1 MTTYNEYLD
10 KGIEELR
17 TGDLNIALDNM
28 NKSIE
33 LRNDWDISYFY
44 RAVVHQALKNFDDAI
59 LDYTKALQ
67 INPKMTDAYY
77 NRAEIL
83 LSRKDVE
90 NPDLE
95 RAVADLE
102 KAIELDDKFVSALFA
117 MGAAQKKLGNYNK
130 SLEYL
135 DRVLEI
141 EPDAIMAKA
150 LKKLILQKY
159 L

>member
-1 MTTYNEYLD
+1 MTTYKEFLD

-17 TGDLNIALDNM
+17 TGDLDIALDNM

-44 RAVVHQALKNFDDAI
+44 RAVVNQALKNFDDAI

-77 NRAEIL
+77 NRADIL
-83 LSRKDVE
+83 LSRKDIE
-90 NPDLE
+90 NPDIE
-95 RAVADLE
+95 RAVTDLE

-130 SLEYL
+130 AIEYYHL
-135 DRVLEI
+135 YTGI
-141 EPDAIMAKA
+141 ETDEKMLSIVS
-150 LKKLILQKY
+150 KKIKRK
-159 L
+159 

>member
-44 RAVVHQALKNFDDAI
+44 RAVVHQALKNFDEAI

-95 RAVADLE
+95 RAVTDLE

>member
-1 MTTYNEYLD
+1 MTTYKEYLD

-17 TGDLNIALDNM
+17 TGDLDIALDNM
-28 NKSIE
+28 NKSID
-33 LRNDWDISYFY
+33 LRSDWDISYFY
-44 RAVVHQALKNFDDAI
+44 RAVVNQALKNFDDAI

-77 NRAEIL
+77 NRADIL
-83 LSRKDVE
+83 LSRKDIE
-90 NPDLE
+90 NPDIE

-102 KAIELDDKFVSALFA
+102 KAIELDDKFVSALFV

-130 SLEYL
+130 AIEYL

>member
-1 MTTYNEYLD
+1 MSHKEYLD
-10 KGIEELR
+10 KGIEEFR

-33 LRNDWDISYFY
+33 YKNDWDISYFY

-67 INPKMTDAYY
+67 LNPKMTDAYY

-83 LSRKDVE
+83 LSRKDIE
-90 NPDLE
+90 NPDIQ
-95 RAVADLE
+95 RAVNDLE
-102 KAIELDDKFVSALFA
+102 KALELDDKFVAALFA
-117 MGAAQKKLGNYNK
+117 LGAAHKKLGNYETA
-130 SLEYL
+130 LEYL
-135 DRVLEI
+135 DRALEI
-141 EPDAIMAKA
+141 EPDAVMTRA

-159 L
+159 I